1 MCSPPA
7 FSGLRLLD
15 HQFSVYCFVD
25 YCLSFFFWSL
35 YCLSFFDLWPLITPF
50 AIFEF
55 FLIGHASYCSIL
67 RFMCNVLYLV
77 FCPLFLTIVLSVL
90 LTTSDFKVLLVG
102 SCCSIFSFMCSVL

>member
-1 MCSPPA
+1 
-7 FSGLRLLD
+7 L
-15 HQFSVYCFVD
+15 YCLSFFFWSL

-67 RFMCNVLYLV
+67 RFMCNVL
-77 FCPLFLTIVLSVL
+77 
-90 LTTSDFKVLLVG
+90 
-102 SCCSIFSFMCSVL
+102 